1 MRSDNE
7 EKALARIQ
15 EFLREG
21 RTLDEIR
28 DAGWGGWL
36 DHFEANQVDMGAGPH
51 VGASEADLDVD
62 APDKDTTASEAAL
75 RKIDSFDPFAS
86 VKKRYAALGTIGT
99 ILQVLG
105 WIVLIGGVLI
115 SILYGVAVAA
125 VGTDEEY
132 SDLAVAA
139 VVAGSVLAS
148 VVWGL
153 MLIAVGEVIQLLIDV
168 EQNTRATAVNTFD
181 LAESDAERA

>member
-15 EFLREG
+15 ESLREG

-28 DAGWGGWL
+28 EAGWGEWL
-36 DHFEANQVDMGAGPH
+36 DHFEANLVDLGTGAH
-51 VGASEADLDVD
+51 VRASEADLDVD
-62 APDKDTTASEAAL
+62 APDDDTAARKDAL
-75 RKIDSFDPFAS
+75 GKTDSFDPFAG
-86 VKKRYAALGTIGT
+86 VRKRYAALGTIGT

-125 VGTDEEY
+125 VGTEEEY
-132 SDLAVAA
+132 SGLTVAA
-139 VVAGSVLAS
+139 VVAGGVLAS

-181 LAESDAERA
+181 LAESDAERT